1 MDVKDLQ
8 VVVTV
13 GSCSSRIIVNVP
25 KARSVGGELEFA
37 LAPTDNFDFSISG
50 SYNDSTVRSTF
61 PGTETQIEFTGIREG
76 NRLPSVPKF
85 QAAVAATYQQPIV
98 PCLCYIGYLTGT
110 YQHVGSRYTQLS
122 DTELSGVP
130 SLTTFGNT
138 GIGGPFTQAAYTF
151 DPLLPA
157 YDILNLRLGV
167 RHVPWDI
174 AFYVNNVTDEK
185 ALLAIDRERDFR
197 ARFGYPHES
206 APDLRNRE
214 PFRLLTRR
222 PWRLALTRAAAGS
235 RGASSLPGDLVPGS
249 GRGAG
254 VSAK

>member
-1 MDVKDLQ
+1 MAFGGPAFKTWGDETAWNYEIGSKTRFMGGGGSINASAFYVDVKDLQ

-122 DTELSGVP
+122 DTELSGV
-130 SLTTFGNT
+130 
-138 GIGGPFTQAAYTF
+138 
-151 DPLLPA
+151 
-157 YDILNLRLGV
+157 
-167 RHVPWDI
+167 
-174 AFYVNNVTDEK
+174 
-185 ALLAIDRERDFR
+185 
-197 ARFGYPHES
+197 
-206 APDLRNRE
+206 
-214 PFRLLTRR
+214 
-222 PWRLALTRAAAGS
+222 
-235 RGASSLPGDLVPGS
+235 
-249 GRGAG
+249 
-254 VSAK
+254 